1 VGPEKS
7 GNITQLLVQFRRGE
21 QGAEARLV
29 TLVYDELHRL
39 AVRYMRLE
47 RKGHSLQPT
56 ALVHEAYLRLI
67 SQRPKSWK
75 NRAHFFAVAAMLM
88 RQILVDH
95 ARRRLAAK
103 RGTGK
108 PDVNI
113 DDPVVQM
120 DPHMAFDSDRFEDLI
135 AVDEAMTRL
144 AAVNPR
150 QGRITELRFFAGMS
164 SNEIAEALGI
174 SQRTVERE
182 WAAAQSWL
190 YARLRPL
197 A

>member
-1 VGPEKS
+1 
-7 GNITQLLVQFRRGE
+7 
-21 QGAEARLV
+21 
-29 TLVYDELHRL
+29 
-39 AVRYMRLE
+39 MRLE

-108 PDVNI
+108 PDLNI
-113 DDPVVQM
+113 DDPVVQV
-120 DPHMAFDSDRFEDLI
+120 DPHMAFDPDRFEDLI
-135 AVDEAMTRL
+135 ALDEAMTRL
-144 AAVNPR
+144 ETVNPR